1 MSDQFTNRGS
11 IMKMVLSP
19 GARIENHG
27 TIMHMDADG
36 VSDVTIIQ
44 HGTIMHA
51 NGCTIIKGNGSLH
64 TDAVREVI
72 REVPRRQDLQRIEE
86 LEKECARLRAQN
98 ETIRNSRQPKDEDI
112 YWGRKRIKEQK
123 YEIERLKVSI
133 GILKS
138 QVQEKDETIFVQQ
151 RQIIELRNKDIIR
164 HLDSENESLHEQ
176 VAYFENLTNELR
188 CEVSDLKAQIAGTDR
203 PELLKIIDDLKANL
217 KRAKN
222 RETVQKQ
229 RADHEAMRAFK
240 ATQHIWDEYR
250 PTKEQVKAYYR
261 TIRNMMDVE
270 TDY

>member
-1 MSDQFTNRGS
+1 
-11 IMKMVLSP
+11 MKMVLSP

-44 HGTIMHA
+44 HGTIIHA
-51 NGCTIIKGNGSLH
+51 SGCTIIKGNGSLH

-86 LEKECARLRAQN
+86 LEKECARLRACMD
-98 ETIRNSRQPKDEDI
+98 TIRQNREPKDEDI
-112 YWGRKRIKEQK
+112 YWGRKRIKEK
-123 YEIERLKVSI
+123 KRTIERLNDNI
-133 GILKS
+133 GTLKEES
-138 QVQEKDETIFVQQ
+138 KQKDETIKRLTDDVN
-151 RQIIELRNKDIIR
+151 RLRSREYIR
-164 HLDSENESLHEQ
+164 HVERENEFLRHDVSYLNGI
-176 VAYFENLTNELR
+176 VNDLR
-188 CEVSDLKAQIAGTDR
+188 CEVSDLREQIAGTDR
-203 PELLKIIDDLKANL
+203 PELLKIIDDLKENL

-229 RADHEAMRAFK
+229 RADNEALRAFK
-240 ATQHIWDEYR
+240 ATQQIWDEFK